1 MNMAKARRCAIKRFD
16 HVADNRQVLFQGL
29 TTALSEVVA
38 GGAEDVRRLSKRAKL
53 GMAVL
58 RIDEINAYPTHTGY
72 VHALAGESN
81 DLPAFADQ
89 NACETGPNDPA
100 SSCDDGHPSAPV
112 RSQRLQVWLHFNSFL
127 G

>member
-1 MNMAKARRCAIKRFD
+1 MNAATRGARLA
-16 HVADNRQVLFQGL
+16 L
-29 TTALSEVVA
+29 TRICILSRGMDVSEVI
-38 GGAEDVRRLSKRAKL
+38 AE
-53 GMAVL
+53 VL
-58 RIDEINAYPTHTGY
+58 RIDEIDAYPTHTGY

-89 NACETGPNDPA
+89 SACETGPNDPA